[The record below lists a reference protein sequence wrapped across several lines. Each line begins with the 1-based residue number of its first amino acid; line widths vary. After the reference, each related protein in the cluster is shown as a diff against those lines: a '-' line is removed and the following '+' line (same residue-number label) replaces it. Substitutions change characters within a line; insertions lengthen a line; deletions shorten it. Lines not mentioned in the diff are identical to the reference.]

1 MASFLAISPSKP
13 PLRVKYLE
21 YYESS
26 NFRTLTNQGEIGMS
40 QQQKL
45 EKVLDL
51 LLSEDSDQAAELLH
65 QIIVEKA
72 RVIYENIVEEEDV
85 ADEDKEE
92 VTESEDEVGGEPNK
106 DFTDEIASDKEEV
119 DADEQND
126 GEAGGEEAGEGSDE
140 EGEEA
145 AGEEMG
151 EGDVEDRVEDLE
163 SQLAELRA
171 EFDALMG
178 EEMQEPEHADLAGE
192 FGDDVEPAD
201 DMDGEMPDMGGMG
214 GEEKVVGEVVATM
227 FEKKKNKKLEVAP
240 QKKDAKKDKKVDEET
255 QFLSKVGDTGQK
267 GTAKL
272 VGTGK
277 NTPLGAEQTK
287 SSFTNIPP
295 RKDYG
300 GKPTNI
306 LGSKATGG
314 EYGKYNGDSATD
326 DTPSDNVKVEPKK
339 SGVKADTTAK
349 YTGGKSAGPGFTK
362 SPLTKKPA

>member
-1 MASFLAISPSKP
+1 
-13 PLRVKYLE
+13 
-21 YYESS
+21 
-26 NFRTLTNQGEIGMS
+26 MS

-72 RVIYENIVEEEDV
+72 RVIYESIVEEEDD
-85 ADEDKEE
+85 AEKEDLDE
-92 VTESEDEVGGEPNK
+92 SDEVGGEPNK
-106 DFTDEIASDKEEV
+106 DFTDEIASDKDEV
-119 DADEQND
+119 DSDEQND
-126 GEAGGEEAGEGSDE
+126 GEAGGGEDDGEGGDDEDE
-140 EGEEA
+140 EGAADEFGGNEGGGGSTEE
-145 AGEEMG
+145 
-151 EGDVEDRVEDLE
+151 RVEDLE

-178 EEMQEPEHADLAGE
+178 EEMQEPQHADLGGM
-192 FGDDVEPAD
+192 GDEVAPAD
-201 DMDGEMPDMGGMG
+201 DEMGGAPDFGGGMDGGMG

-227 FEKKKNKKLEVAP
+227 FEKKKDKKLEVAP

-255 QFLSKVGDTGQK
+255 QFLNKVADTGQK
-267 GTAKL
+267 GKAGL

-277 NTPLGAEQTK
+277 GMTLGAEQDK
-287 SSFTNIPP
+287 SPYTSIPA

-300 GKPTNI
+300 GKPTKIGGNG
-306 LGSKATGG
+306 GSGG
-314 EYGKYNGDSATD
+314 EYGKYNGNSAAD
-326 DTPSDNVKVEPKK
+326 KTPTDNVNVKPKN

-349 YTGGKSAGPGFTK
+349 YTGGKPAGEGFTK

>member
-1 MASFLAISPSKP
+1 
-13 PLRVKYLE
+13 
-21 YYESS
+21 
-26 NFRTLTNQGEIGMS
+26 MS

-51 LLSEDSDQAAELLH
+51 LLSEDSEQASELLH

-72 RVIYENIVEEEDV
+72 RVIYEGIVDEEEV
-85 ADEDKEE
+85 ADDEKDELD
-92 VTESEDEVGGEPNK
+92 ESDEVGGEPNK
-106 DFTDEIASDKEEV
+106 DFTDEIATDKEEV

-126 GEAGGEEAGEGSDE
+126 GEAGSDEESDDGDEGSDDDEGGEFGADDEGGEGST
-140 EGEEA
+140 
-145 AGEEMG
+145 
-151 EGDVEDRVEDLE
+151 EDRIEDLE

-178 EEMQEPEHADLAGE
+178 EEMQEPNHADLGDE
-192 FGDDVEPAD
+192 FGGDEVEPAMD
-201 DMDGEMPDMGGMG
+201 DGMDDGMGGPDMGGMG

-227 FEKKKNKKLEVAP
+227 FEKKKDKKLEVAP

-255 QFLSKVGDTGQK
+255 QFLNKVADTGQK

-277 NTPLGAEQTK
+277 GMTLGAEQNK
-287 SSFTNIPP
+287 SPYTNIPA

-300 GKPTNI
+300 GKPTKIGGN
-306 LGSKATGG
+306 GGTGG
-314 EYGKYNGDSATD
+314 EYGKYNGDSAKD
-326 DTPSDNVKVEPKK
+326 DTPTDNVKVEPKK
-339 SGVKADTTAK
+339 NGVKADTTAK
-349 YTGGKSAGPGFTK
+349 YTGGKAAGPGFTK

>member
-1 MASFLAISPSKP
+1 
-13 PLRVKYLE
+13 
-21 YYESS
+21 
-26 NFRTLTNQGEIGMS
+26 MS

-72 RVIYENIVEEEDV
+72 RAIYESIVEEDTV
-85 ADEDKEE
+85 
-92 VTESEDEVGGEPNK
+92 VTEGEDEVGGEPNK
-106 DFTDEIASDKEEV
+106 DFTDEIASDKDEV
-119 DADEQND
+119 DSDEQND
-126 GEAGGEEAGEGSDE
+126 GEAGGDEDDGEGADDEDE
-140 EGEEA
+140 EGA
-145 AGEEMG
+145 ADEFGGDMGG
-151 EGDVEDRVEDLE
+151 EGTTEERVEDLE

-178 EEMQEPEHADLAGE
+178 EEMQEPQHADMAGDMGGM
-192 FGDDVEPAD
+192 GDEVAPAGD
-201 DMDGEMPDMGGMG
+201 EMGGMDMGGGMG

-227 FEKKKNKKLEVAP
+227 FEKKKDKKLEVAP

-255 QFLSKVGDTGQK
+255 QFLNKVGDTGQR

-306 LGSKATGG
+306 LGSKSTGG
-314 EYGKYNGDSATD
+314 EYGKYNGDSAKD

-339 SGVKADTTAK
+339 NSVKADTTAK
-349 YTGGKSAGPGFTK
+349 WTGGKASGEGFTK